1 MGQISKQL
9 TERPKGTFPSDT
21 IVNPREQCNA
31 ISLRSGKVVSPPSPP
46 KISKFEKEGEPQ
58 MKSSAHDGKEDTSSG
73 VHNDEGEPK
82 RKPSDIEI
90 LKWDPKNSPPKK
102 TRKQILEERV
112 KHENL
117 TPYEISRLPFP

>member
-1 MGQISKQL
+1 MQETSSTLKNHDASIRNLETQMGQISKQL

-46 KISKFEKEGEPQ
+46 KISIFEKEGEPQ

-73 VHNDEGEPK
+73 CIMMKG
-82 RKPSDIEI
+82 
-90 LKWDPKNSPPKK
+90 NSN
-102 TRKQILEERV
+102 TNQVTLR
-112 KHENL
+112 
-117 TPYEISRLPFP
+117 F